1 MKKVAVV
8 TGGTRGIGREIS
20 LDLARQGYS
29 VKALFARD
37 RDSARDLEEVA
48 QKEGLDIVTL
58 KSDLSKKEG
67 VDEAISQITAQTSTV
82 DALVHCAA
90 SGVHR
95 LAKDITA
102 KHLRWTFEINVL
114 AIHQLLVELI
124 PMMPRGSR
132 IVGLTSNGGT
142 RTIPFYTAVGSSK
155 GALDS
160 LFRHWAVEL
169 APSGIAVNLVCPGM
183 VMTDAVEAFPDK
195 EGRIEACVRQ
205 TPTGRMTTPADVGE
219 FVGFLCASRMGSQ
232 FVGQTFIIDGGKCIL
247 A

>member
-1 MKKVAVV
+1 MKKVAIV
-8 TGGTRGIGREIS
+8 TGGTRGIGRAIS
-20 LDLARQGYS
+20 LDLARQGYA

-37 RDSARDLEEVA
+37 RESAKDLEETSS
-48 QKEGLDIVTL
+48 KEGLDIVTL

-67 VDEAISQITAQTSTV
+67 VEEVISLIKAQTSSV
-82 DALVHCAA
+82 DVLVHCAA

-95 LAKDITA
+95 PAREITT

-114 AIHQLLVELI
+114 AIQQILMDLV
-124 PMMPRGSR
+124 PMMSSGSR
-132 IVGLTSNGGT
+132 IIGLTSNGGT

-195 EGRIEACVRQ
+195 EGRIQACIRQ
-205 TPTGRMTTPADVGE
+205 TPTGKMTTPEDVGE
-219 FVGFLCASRMGSQ
+219 FVSFLCTSRMASQ
-232 FVGQTFIIDGGKCIL
+232 FVGQTFTIDGGKCIL

>member
-1 MKKVAVV
+1 L
-8 TGGTRGIGREIS
+8 E
-20 LDLARQGYS
+20 LARQGYG

-37 RDSARDLEEVA
+37 RESAKELTDIAER
-48 QKEGLDIVTL
+48 EGLDIATL

-67 VDEAISQITAQTSTV
+67 VDEAISQIKAQTSSV
-82 DALVHCAA
+82 DAFVHCAA

-95 LAKDITA
+95 PAREISV

-114 AIHQLLVELI
+114 AVQQMLVDLV

-195 EGRIEACVRQ
+195 DGRIEACIRQ

-219 FVGFLCASRMGSQ
+219 FVGFLCKSTMGSQ